1 MDSHLRMEKNMLGN
15 DLFIATSFILAVI
28 SLICLLFTQKK
39 LLFAGVAV
47 VLFAYFYY
55 ANAKYNI
62 ADNITVLTFIV
73 GISLLSLELF
83 IPSFGIIGVAGLA
96 LTTYSVMDSFTDP
109 HTGIFV
115 ILATGLAVVITMTV
129 FVKLGFRAK
138 LFDAYVLEGSEK
150 NKRRP
155 RPNKDLN
162 NLIGSI
168 GYTKSILRPTG
179 RIEIDG
185 EIYDA
190 MARAEFIEKS
200 KVVSVIGV
208 KDGHI
213 IVKEM

>member
-1 MDSHLRMEKNMLGN
+1 MLGN
-15 DLFIATSFILAVI
+15 DLLIATSFILAVI
-28 SLICLLFTQKK
+28 SLICLLFTPKK
-39 LLFAGVAV
+39 LIFAGLSV
-47 VLFAYFYY
+47 VLFAYFYL

-62 ADNITVLTFIV
+62 ADNVTVITFIV

-109 HTGIFV
+109 KTGFFV
-115 ILATGLAVVITMTV
+115 IIATGLAVVITMTI
-129 FVKLGFRAK
+129 FVKLGFRAN
-138 LFDAYVLEGSEK
+138 LFDSYVLDVKEK
-150 NKRRP
+150 NKNKVYK
-155 RPNKDLN
+155 NKDLSK
-162 NLIGSI
+162 LMGSVGI
-168 GYTKSILRPTG
+168 SKTILRPSG

-200 KVVSVIGV
+200 RVISVIDV

>member
-1 MDSHLRMEKNMLGN
+1 MLGN
-15 DLFIATSFILAVI
+15 DLIIATSFILAVI

-39 LLFAGVAV
+39 LIFAALSVI
-47 VLFAYFYY
+47 LFAYFYL

-62 ADNITVLTFIV
+62 ADNVTVITFIV

-109 HTGIFV
+109 QTGFFV
-115 ILATGLAVVITMTV
+115 IIATGLAVVITMTI

-138 LFDAYVLEGSEK
+138 LFDSYVLDVKEK
-150 NKRRP
+150 NKNKVYK
-155 RPNKDLN
+155 NKDLSK
-162 NLIGSI
+162 LIGSVGI
-168 GYTKSILRPTG
+168 SKTILRPSG

-200 KVVSVIGV
+200 RVISVIDV